1 MSLTRI
7 SAALALML
15 GAGVSMAAEPDQAI
29 RQALQS
35 LDANLPIEAIAESPM
50 SGIYQ
55 VQLEGGRQLYTS
67 ADGQF
72 LIQGYLFQVKDGK
85 AVNLTEIEESR
96 AVAKQINAIPAKE
109 MVVFAPKA
117 PKTHI
122 TVFTD
127 TDCGYC
133 QKLHSEVPSLCL
145 SQQHSH
151 LHRSESTLS
160 QCHCVQTD
168 LRREVLWSCSR
179 CDHSRPHHSEATV
192 SQCQCV
198 HASDDQEKSRTSRCD
213 RFSVWQYLVF
223 SWKEL
228 FSRRRRTSRSER
240 YFETFVKNRTW
251 VFEARNFTPE
261 FDREGVRITH
271 IFITCSYPQKRMA

>member
-109 MVVFAPKA
+109 MVLFAPKA

-133 QKLHSEVPSLCL
+133 QKLHSEVPELNRL
-145 SQQHSH
+145 G
-151 LHRSESTLS
+151 
-160 QCHCVQTD
+160 V
-168 LRREVLWSCSR
+168 EVRYVAFPRQGLNS
-179 CDHSRPHHSEATV
+179 PAAKELA
-192 SQCQCV
+192 
-198 HASDDQEKSRTSRCD
+198 
-213 RFSVWQYLVF
+213 SVWCSKDRQAAMNLAKTRQAVPEADCDNPVAKQYQLGQMIGVNGTPAIVLANG
-223 SWKEL
+223 KMIPGYQPAPQL
-228 FSRRRRTSRSER
+228 
-240 YFETFVKNRTW
+240 
-251 VFEARNFTPE
+251 ARIALESN
-261 FDREGVRITH
+261 D
-271 IFITCSYPQKRMA
+271 